1 VKDRKYRVL
10 VVDDDPLMQSVLEM
24 KLTAWGYLVVVA
36 SDAYEAFEL
45 LHRENLALV
54 LSDVVMPELSGLE
67 LLRELKRT
75 DVDRPVILMTA
86 HGTVGMAVEAMQE
99 GAENFLTKPLDYAE
113 LRRSMDRAIESR
125 QVLRHSRRPNRTVG
139 RRQGMGGFQGA
150 SPEMQRVYEMIESL
164 ALSDSPVLIT
174 GESGTGKELAA
185 RMIHERSL
193 RSKGPFIAKNS
204 AAIPRELVES
214 EMFGH
219 VRGAFTGAG
228 QDRKGCFE
236 LADRGTLFLDEI
248 AEMPMELQ
256 PKLLRILD
264 EARFQ
269 PVGGN
274 REMVV
279 DVRILSATNIPPRSA
294 VRDKLL
300 REDLYYRLNVVTLHL
315 PPLRQREGDIALLA
329 HYFLDHFG
337 QKFGASVREI
347 HPETLAIL
355 EAYKWPGNV
364 RELKNV
370 IERATILSSSDR
382 IMPSDIPAYVRHPDQ
397 ESFDFE
403 GLPQGMTIAEAE
415 RLLVI
420 QTLRE
425 TGNNRSETARRL
437 GVTERTIRNKIRT
450 YGLTL

>member
-1 VKDRKYRVL
+1 ML
-10 VVDDDPLMQSVLEM
+10 
-24 KLTAWGYLVVVA
+24 
-36 SDAYEAFEL
+36 
-45 LHRENLALV
+45 
-54 LSDVVMPELSGLE
+54 
-67 LLRELKRT
+67 
-75 DVDRPVILMTA
+75 
-86 HGTVGMAVEAMQE
+86 
-99 GAENFLTKPLDYAE
+99 
-113 LRRSMDRAIESR
+113 
-125 QVLRHSRRPNRTVG
+125 
-139 RRQGMGGFQGA
+139 
-150 SPEMQRVYEMIESL
+150 RVYEMIESL
-164 ALSDSPVLIT
+164 ALSESPVLIT

-185 RMIHERSL
+185 RMIHEQSP

-204 AAIPRELVES
+204 AAIPRELLES

-219 VRGAFTGAG
+219 VKGAFSGAG
-228 QDRKGCFE
+228 QDRIGCFQ
-236 LADRGTLFLDEI
+236 LAHNGTLFLDEI

-256 PKLLRILD
+256 PKLLRVLD

-274 REMVV
+274 REIAV

-329 HYFLDHFG
+329 HYFLNHFS
-337 QKFGASVREI
+337 QKHGTSLQET

-355 EAYKWPGNV
+355 EAYSWPGNV

-370 IERATILSSSDR
+370 VERATIFSGSDR
-382 IMPSDIPAYVRHPDQ
+382 LMPSDIPTHVRHPDQ
-397 ESFDFE
+397 ESFDFS
-403 GLPQGMTIAEAE
+403 GLPAGLTIAEAE
-415 RLLVI
+415 RFLVI
-420 QTLRE
+420 QTLQE

-437 GVTERTIRNKIRT
+437 GVTERAIRNKIRS